1 MKQSSLVSRV
11 QWPLAALLLACAL
24 VLGGG
29 QGTLGDTLCQ
39 GLAIALIALVLWRNA
54 HEPAAGLPQ
63 IAWIAVLPLLLPAFQ
78 LLPIPDGL
86 WQSGPARAEL
96 AGQLASVE
104 LAHSS
109 HLTVDPTGTQRAL
122 FWMLPAVALFL
133 AGLQFRAGQRYGL
146 VAIFASVSVLAM
158 LLGIS
163 QLAGGMDSNLRFYEI
178 TNYANAVG
186 FFANS
191 NHHASLM
198 AMALPLVLVGTA
210 AWVHHRG
217 TTDAG
222 ANPHAALLWWLL
234 GGGVVVALMLG
245 IALARSRAGMG
256 LGVLGLLLCVPAV
269 LALRRD
275 RGTVRVLLVGAAVA
289 AALIVQFALFGIV
302 QRIEQGVG
310 DDPRREYAALTVEL
324 AAEYAPL
331 GSGLGSFR
339 RAFEGFDREAPVDG
353 VYVNHAHND
362 PAELWLEAGWLMPL
376 VLLPLLAAF
385 AFAGWKAWRG
395 VPGLSPAMLGL
406 RRAAWIALLLVLL
419 HSLVDYPLRTTA
431 HLAVFGLLAAFLV
444 SGPRRHLPTTA
455 PDADPTEVPHAA

>member
-1 MKQSSLVSRV
+1 MTQVPPVTRM
-11 QWPLAALLLACAL
+11 QWPLAALLLVAAL

-29 QGTLGDTLCQ
+29 QGTLGDSVCQ
-39 GLAIALIALVLWRNA
+39 GLALALLACTLWRHGHEA
-54 HEPAAGLPQ
+54 HARLPRLAWLAALPL
-63 IAWIAVLPLLLPAFQ
+63 ALPLLQ
-78 LLPIPDGL
+78 LLPVPDAL
-86 WQSGPARAEL
+86 WQSAPAREAL
-96 AGQLASVE
+96 ASQLASVGVE
-104 LAHSS
+104 PPSRASL
-109 HLTVDPTGTQRAL
+109 DPTGTERSL
-122 FWMLPAVALFL
+122 LWMLPAVALFL
-133 AGLQFRAGQRYGL
+133 AGLQLRAVQRYRL
-146 VAIFASVSVLAM
+146 VALFVAVALM
-158 LLGIS
+158 GLLLGIS
-163 QLAGGMDSNLRFYEI
+163 QLAGGVASPLRFYEI
-178 TNYANAVG
+178 SNYANAVG

-210 AWVHHRG
+210 AWVQHRG
-217 TTDAG
+217 TDGSA
-222 ANPHAALLWWLL
+222 PAAMLWWLL

-256 LGVLGLLLCVPAV
+256 LGVLGLLLSVPAV

-275 RGTVRVLLVGAAVA
+275 RGTVRVLLAGAAVA

-310 DDPRREYAALTVEL
+310 DDARREYAALTVEL
-324 AAEYAPL
+324 AGEYAPL

-362 PAELWLEAGWLMPL
+362 PAELWLEAGWALPL
-376 VLLPLLAAF
+376 VVLPLLAAF
-385 AFAGWKAWRG
+385 AVAGWRAWRG
-395 VPGLSPAMLGL
+395 VPGLSAAQLGL

-431 HLAVFGLLAAFLV
+431 HLAVFGMLAALLV
-444 SGPRRHLPTTA
+444 AGPRRRIPTTA
-455 PDADPTEVPHAA
+455 PGAAQPEVPHAA

>member
-1 MKQSSLVSRV
+1 MKQSSLVTRI

-39 GLAIALIALVLWRNA
+39 WLAVALIASCLWRNA
-54 HEPAAGLPQ
+54 QEPVARLPA
-63 IAWIAVLPLLLPAFQ
+63 IAWLALLPLLLPAFQ
-78 LLPIPDGL
+78 LLPVADGL
-86 WQSGPARAEL
+86 WQSGPARREL
-96 AGQLASVE
+96 AGQLASVG
-104 LAHSS
+104 LAHAP
-109 HLTVDPTGTQRAL
+109 HLSVDPTGTQRAL

-163 QLAGGMDSNLRFYEI
+163 QLAGGMDSKLRFYEI
-178 TNYANAVG
+178 TNFANAVG

-191 NHHASLM
+191 NHHASMM

-210 AWVHHRG
+210 ARVNHLGAQH
-217 TTDAG
+217 DAHG
-222 ANPHAALLWWLL
+222 RASLLWWLL
-234 GGGVVVALMLG
+234 GGSVVVALMLG

-256 LGVLGLLLCVPAV
+256 LGVLGLLLSVPAV

-275 RGTVRVLLVGAAVA
+275 RGTVRVLMVGAAVA
-289 AALIVQFALFGIV
+289 AAVIVQFAFFGIV

-310 DDPRREYAALTVEL
+310 DDVRREYAALTVEL
-324 AAEYAPL
+324 AGEYAPL

-339 RAFEGFDREAPVDG
+339 RAFEGFDRDAPVDG
-353 VYVNHAHND
+353 VYINHAHND
-362 PAELWLEAGWLMPL
+362 PAELWLEAGWALPL
-376 VLLPLLAAF
+376 VALPLLAAF

-406 RRAAWIALLLVLL
+406 RRAAWIALLLVLM

-431 HLAVFGLLAAFLV
+431 HLAVFGMLAAFLV
-444 SGPRRHLPTTA
+444 SGPRRQLPTTA
-455 PDADPTEVPHAA
+455 PDAENTEVPHAA

>member
-1 MKQSSLVSRV
+1 MK
-11 QWPLAALLLACAL
+11 PGLASQTQGALAGLLLACAL

-39 GLAIALIALVLWRNA
+39 GLAIALMALVLWRNA
-54 HEPAAGLPQ
+54 TDADARLPKAAWFAL
-63 IAWIAVLPLLLPAFQ
+63 LPLLLPALQ
-78 LLPIPDGL
+78 LLPVPEGL
-86 WQSGPARAEL
+86 WPSGSARAAL
-96 AGQLASVE
+96 AGQLASVG
-104 LAHSS
+104 LAHTS
-109 HLTVDPTGTQRAL
+109 HWTLDPTATQRAL
-122 FWMLPAVALFL
+122 VWMLPAVALFL
-133 AGLQFRAGQRYGL
+133 AGLQLRAGQRHGL
-146 VAIFASVSVLAM
+146 VAVFAAVSVLAM

-163 QLAGGMDSNLRFYEI
+163 QLAGGMDSQLRFYEI

-210 AWVHHRG
+210 AWVQHRG
-217 TTDAG
+217 TDGSA
-222 ANPHAALLWWLL
+222 PAAMLWWLL

-256 LGVLGLLLCVPAV
+256 LGVLGLLLSVPAV

-275 RGTVRVLLVGAAVA
+275 RGTVRVLLAGAAVA

-310 DDPRREYAALTVEL
+310 DDARREYAALTVEL
-324 AAEYAPL
+324 AGEYAPL

-362 PAELWLEAGWLMPL
+362 PAELWLEAGWALPL
-376 VLLPLLAAF
+376 VVLPLLAAF
-385 AFAGWKAWRG
+385 AVAGWRAWRG
-395 VPGLSPAMLGL
+395 VPGLSAAQLGL

-431 HLAVFGLLAAFLV
+431 HLAVFGMLAALLV
-444 SGPRRHLPTTA
+444 AGPRRRIPTTA
-455 PDADPTEVPHAA
+455 PGAAQPEVPHAA